1 MKSIVL
7 SLIIGALAV
16 TVSACADF
24 PGADG
29 RYATRDRGTLNRGG
43 AEEGLPATPYVP

>member
-1 MKSIVL
+1 MKSVVL

-16 TVSACADF
+16 NLSACAGV

-29 RYATRDRGTLNRGG
+29 RYATRDRGTFDRGR

>member
-1 MKSIVL
+1 MKSIAL

-16 TVSACADF
+16 TLSACAGV

-29 RYATRDRGTLNRGG
+29 RYATRDRGTFDRGG

>member
-1 MKSIVL
+1 MKSVVL
-7 SLIIGALAV
+7 SLFIVLAV
-16 TVSACADF
+16 NLSACAGA

-29 RYATRDRGTLNRGG
+29 RYATRDRGTFDRGR

>member
-7 SLIIGALAV
+7 CLVLTALVAP
-16 TVSACADF
+16 VSACANF

-29 RYATRDRGTLNRGG
+29 RYATRDHGTFDRGL
-43 AEEGLPATPYVP
+43 AEEGLPVTPYVP

>member
-1 MKSIVL
+1 MKSTVL
-7 SLIIGALAV
+7 CLLFAALAV

-29 RYATRDRGTLNRGG
+29 RYATHDRGTLNRGL